1 MSHSLIVRNLISGL
15 AEIASLGVFLSMIA
29 CLATISTGGV

>member
-1 MSHSLIVRNLISGL
+1 MSRTLIVKNLISGL

-29 CLATISTGGV
+29 CLATLSTGGV